1 MTAVIFQWR
10 SRKGVHG
17 FQEGARGELG
27 RASSNQ
33 AVEGTLVSCHLG
45 AEVEGGS
52 GRDETQ
58 VKAGQAGCWS
68 HDQGW
73 PTMEASVGGSPV
85 PSVMQ

>member
-10 SRKGVHG
+10 SRKGVRG

-52 GRDETQ
+52 GRDRDPSEGW
-58 VKAGQAGCWS
+58 AGRMLES
-68 HDQGW
+68 
-73 PTMEASVGGSPV
+73 
-85 PSVMQ
+85 